1 MYIYFHVN
9 TFTILQLIFDKLH
22 STDLKIEMHIQT
34 QTPQTEKAQLGF
46 DLCNRV
52 IVQIEEIIFNQFFNL
67 VERSF
72 FLVYTGKMRLQK
84 VPSSYC

>member
-34 QTPQTEKAQLGF
+34 QTPQTEKA
-46 DLCNRV
+46 
-52 IVQIEEIIFNQFFNL
+52 
-67 VERSF
+67 
-72 FLVYTGKMRLQK
+72 
-84 VPSSYC
+84 